1 MNEAAKII
9 SESLSGTNFKTVLLA
24 GKAYTIY
31 PPTIKIVVRALGPL
45 SKVDINEKQS
55 ELSIIGEIPS
65 NAPHIIKGISAFIVG
80 DVNNWRWKAHRLGKQ
95 LEKATPKELNEAFK
109 AIIEL
114 IQGKDFFDCAAYV
127 QNVVK
132 MAANQR

>member
-31 PPTIKIVVRALGPL
+31 PPTIKIISRALGPL
-45 SKVDINEKQS
+45 SQIEMNEKQN
-55 ELSIIGEIPS
+55 ELSVIGEIPS
-65 NAPHIIKGISAFIVG
+65 NAPHIIKSISAFIIG
-80 DVNNWRWKAHRLGKQ
+80 DVKNWRWKAYRLGKQ
-95 LEKATPKELNEAFK
+95 LEKATPSELNEALK
-109 AIIEL
+109 AAVGL
-114 IQGKDFFDCAAYV
+114 IQGQDFFDCAALA

-132 MAANQR
+132 MAASQK

>member
-9 SESLSGTNFKTVLLA
+9 SESLSGSNFKTVLLA

-31 PPTIKIVVRALGPL
+31 PPTIKIIVRALGAL
-45 SKVDINEKQS
+45 SKVDMNEKQS

-80 DVNNWRWKAHRLGKQ
+80 DVNNWRWKAHRLGKR
-95 LEKATPKELNEAFK
+95 LYKATPKELNEAFK